1 MPRQAFKE
9 EVILNIT
16 RLMLIFLPISMV
28 TNYFNNRLDF
38 SILYL
43 FMFAATIK
51 HYYCF
56 KKEKNL
62 ENASEQLLIILFGLF
77 FAFFLIGKQETFDI
91 LWTLA
96 FPMVA
101 LMTSSLEK
109 LKIWLLRFLSLIVL
123 FLVLAYFFGDIIR
136 YNTFALFSLLWAS
149 IFVSY
154 IAYSYKKIQDRL
166 EKKIASYQQNLESR
180 IEEAV
185 SEIED
190 LNKDLNDTQ
199 IEILQ
204 RLGTLGEYR
213 SKETGEHVTR
223 VGLYTK
229 KLALLAGVPEEEAI
243 LYERA
248 APLHD
253 IGKVGIEDSI
263 LHKPAKLSE
272 EEYEVMKNHA
282 MIGENILSGSSKSL
296 IQIASKIAGGH
307 HEKYNG
313 LGYPRGLAGNEIP
326 LCARIVAIA
335 DVFDALYSSRVYKK
349 GWSIEAIV
357 KHFQS
362 EKAAHFDPELCE
374 LFLKN
379 MDSFVQIYEENSS
392 NDK

>member
-1 MPRQAFKE
+1 MPRRAFKE

-16 RLMLIFLPISMV
+16 RLMLIFLPVSMV
-28 TNYFNNRLDF
+28 ANYFNNRLDF

-56 KKEKNL
+56 KKEQNL
-62 ENASEQLLIILFGLF
+62 ENASEQILIILFGLF

-101 LMTSSLEK
+101 LMTSSLAK

-123 FLVLAYFFGDIIR
+123 FLILAYFFEDLIR
-136 YNTFALFSLLWAS
+136 YDTFALFSLLWAS

-166 EKKIASYQQNLESR
+166 EEKIASYQQNLESK
-180 IEEAV
+180 IEDAV
-185 SEIED
+185 GEIED

-199 IEILQ
+199 IEIVQ

-263 LHKPAKLSE
+263 LNKPAKLSK
-272 EEYEVMKNHA
+272 EEYEVMKKHA
-282 MIGENILSGSSKSL
+282 MIGENILSGSGKPL

-313 LGYPRGLAGNEIP
+313 SGYPRGLAGNEIP

-335 DVFDALYSSRVYKK
+335 DVFDALYSSRVYKDK
-349 GWSIEAIV
+349 WTLEAIV

-362 EKAAHFDPELCE
+362 EKAVHFDPKLCE

-379 MDSFVQIYEENSS
+379 IDSFVQIYNENSS

>member
-1 MPRQAFKE
+1 MTRETFQAK
-9 EVILNIT
+9 VIINIT
-16 RLMLIFLPISMV
+16 RLMMIFLPISMV
-28 TNYFNNRLDF
+28 TNYFNNRLEF
-38 SILYL
+38 TILYL
-43 FMFAATIK
+43 FLFAATIK

-56 KKEKNL
+56 QKEKNL

-91 LWTLA
+91 LWTLS

-101 LMTSSLEK
+101 LMTSSLAK
-109 LKIWLLRFLSLIVL
+109 LKIWLLRFLFMILL
-123 FLVLAYFFGDIIR
+123 FLGVAYFFEGIVN
-136 YNTFALFSLLWAS
+136 YNIFALLSLLWAS

-154 IAYSYKKIQDRL
+154 IAYSYKKIQDKL
-166 EKKIASYQQNLESR
+166 EEQIASYQENLESK
-180 IEEAV
+180 IEEAI

-199 IEILQ
+199 VEILQ

-229 KLALLAGVPEEEAI
+229 KLALLAGVHEEEAI

-263 LHKPAKLSE
+263 LKKPAKLTTQ
-272 EEYEVMKNHA
+272 EYEVMKGHA
-282 MIGENILSGSSKSL
+282 MIGENILSGSNKPL

-307 HEKYNG
+307 HEKYDG
-313 LGYPRGLAGNEIP
+313 SGYPRGLSGKNIP

-349 GWSIEAIV
+349 NWSLEAIIE
-357 KHFQS
+357 HFQS
-362 EKAAHFDPELCE
+362 EKGVHFDPELSE

-379 MDSFVQIYEENSS
+379 RDSFVQIYNENS
-392 NDK
+392 

>member
-1 MPRQAFKE
+1 MQRQSFKE

-16 RLMLIFLPISMV
+16 RLMLIFLPVSMV
-28 TNYFNNRLDF
+28 ANYFNNRLDF
-38 SILYL
+38 AILYL
-43 FMFAATIK
+43 FIFAATIK
-51 HYYCF
+51 HYYCY

-62 ENASEQLLIILFGLF
+62 ENASEQILIILFGLF

-91 LWTLA
+91 LWTLS

-109 LKIWLLRFLSLIVL
+109 LKIWLLRFLSIVIL
-123 FLVLAYFFGDIIR
+123 FLALAYLFEDIIR
-136 YNTFALFSLLWAS
+136 YDTFALFSLLWAS

-166 EKKIASYQQNLESR
+166 EKKLVSYQQNLESR

-185 SEIED
+185 GEIEE

-199 IEILQ
+199 IEIVQ

-229 KLALLAGVPEEEAI
+229 KLALLAGVSEEDAV

-263 LHKPAKLSE
+263 LHKPARLSE

-282 MIGENILSGSSKSL
+282 IIGENILSGSNKPL

-313 LGYPRGLAGNEIP
+313 SGYPRAIAGKNIP
-326 LCARIVAIA
+326 LSARIVAIA
-335 DVFDALYSSRVYKK
+335 DVFDALYSSRVYKDK
-349 GWSIEAIV
+349 WTLEAIIE
-357 KHFQS
+357 HFKS
-362 EKAAHFDPELCE
+362 EKGAHFDPDLCE

-379 MDSFVQIYEENSS
+379 IDSFVQIYEENSS